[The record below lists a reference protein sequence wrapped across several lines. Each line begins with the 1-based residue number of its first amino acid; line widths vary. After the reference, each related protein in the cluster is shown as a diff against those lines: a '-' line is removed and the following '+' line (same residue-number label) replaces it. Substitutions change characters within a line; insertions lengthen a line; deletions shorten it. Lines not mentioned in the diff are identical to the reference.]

1 MEFLILR
8 ELDVLLPLRSNLS
21 LVRSV
26 LAAKVSRVRALMDE
40 IGVGAT
46 VSSLS
51 HHWLEVKKGTENNE
65 NHENHE
71 NQENIVIES
80 KNSSFLPTS
89 SSVSVSVSDKKNDV
103 GISGEK
109 EGKEEKGMETK
120 VEGKEEKG
128 KEEKGKEKEGKEK
141 KEESKKDLKQEVRY
155 DGRAEGEQRL
165 FDLAFELYCALRPM
179 QDSRRNRLL
188 SGDAT
193 TSTTATAATTAVAYS
208 NSSEN
213 CPSNNVR
220 LLIESSSEKERKEI
234 ENKSSKITGK
244 DNTTVVISNRKPP
257 SAYSIYGGVSIKDE
271 NKTKEN
277 ESELLNFPTLEILYS
292 TNRWGICGFQIG
304 NPLKDF
310 QSNGLLA
317 LKSLTEFLLRYEEAG
332 CQLGADFA
340 EQRSRFCTY
349 AQVAVQLS
357 KFTADAL
364 RLTPTPYTPLSAP
377 IQHLAKQN
385 SWLLLSEQ
393 NSFQELFN
401 LSMLTFDEAWRAV
414 TEERGTLPHVGT
426 YEQCLLYVRETLD
439 TIVKAVSQHM

>member
-1 MEFLILR
+1 VEFLILR
-8 ELDVLLPLRSNLS
+8 EIDVLSPLRSNLT

-51 HHWLEVKKGTENNE
+51 HHWLEVKKGAE
-65 NHENHE
+65 NHG
-71 NQENIVIES
+71 NQENHGNHDGHEIES
-80 KNSSFLPTS
+80 SNNHSSPVPES
-89 SSVSVSVSDKKNDV
+89 ESASDSVSKAEKKNDKAV
-103 GISGEK
+103 HEGKEK
-109 EGKEEKGMETK
+109 DEGKDDGKEKDKKEEKG
-120 VEGKEEKG
+120 EGK
-128 KEEKGKEKEGKEK
+128 KEKEELNGAKECIK
-141 KEESKKDLKQEVRY
+141 QDIKQDMKQEVRY
-155 DGRAEGEQRL
+155 DGKMEGEQRL
-165 FDLAFELYCALRPM
+165 FELAFDLYCALQPM

-188 SGDAT
+188 MGDDAT
-193 TSTTATAATTAVAYS
+193 TAPAHS
-208 NSSEN
+208 NTSET

-220 LLIESSSEKERKEI
+220 ILIETNSEKERKEI
-234 ENKSSKITGK
+234 ENKAYKSTGK
-244 DNTTVVISNRKPP
+244 ENATEMVSKRKTL
-257 SAYSIYGGVSIKDE
+257 SAYSIYGGVSVRDE
-271 NKTKEN
+271 NKMKEN
-277 ESELLNFPTLEILYS
+277 KSEMKNFPTLEILYS
-292 TNRWGICGFQIG
+292 SNRWGICGFQIG

-377 IQHLAKQN
+377 IQHLAKQH

-393 NSFQELFN
+393 NCFQELFN

-439 TIVKAVSQHM
+439 TIVKAVS

>member
-1 MEFLILR
+1 VEFLILR
-8 ELDVLLPLRSNLS
+8 EVDVLLPLRSNLS

-71 NQENIVIES
+71 NIVIES
-80 KNSSFLPTS
+80 NNSSSLPTS
-89 SSVSVSVSDKKNDV
+89 SSVSVPDKKNDES
-103 GISGEK
+103 ISGGTK
-109 EGKEEKGMETK
+109 EGKEKD
-120 VEGKEEKG
+120 GKEEKG
-128 KEEKGKEKEGKEK
+128 KEEKGKEEKGKEEKGKETKKDEGKE

-193 TSTTATAATTAVAYS
+193 TATTAATTAVAYS

-244 DNTTVVISNRKPP
+244 DNTTVVMSNRKTP

-277 ESELLNFPTLEILYS
+277 ESELLNFPTLEILFS
-292 TNRWGICGFQIG
+292 SNRWGICGFQIG

-414 TEERGTLPHVGT
+414 TEERGTLPHIGT

>member
-1 MEFLILR
+1 VEFLILR
-8 ELDVLLPLRSNLS
+8 EIDVLSPLRSNLT

-51 HHWLEVKKGTENNE
+51 HHWLEVKKGTEN
-65 NHENHE
+65 HG
-71 NQENIVIES
+71 NQENQGNQEGDEIETGS
-80 KNSSFLPTS
+80 SHSPPVPVSPSISISVVEKN
-89 SSVSVSVSDKKNDV
+89 ND
-103 GISGEK
+103 GAIL
-109 EGKEEKGMETK
+109 EGKEKEKGNDKNKNGEK
-120 VEGKEEKG
+120 GEGKG
-128 KEEKGKEKEGKEK
+128 KEELHGVKENVN
-141 KEESKKDLKQEVRY
+141 KDLKPEVRY
-155 DGRAEGEQRL
+155 DGTKEGEQRL
-165 FDLAFELYCALRPM
+165 FELAFDLYCALKPM

-188 SGDAT
+188 TGDDV
-193 TSTTATAATTAVAYS
+193 TTAPAYS
-208 NSSEN
+208 NTSET

-220 LLIESSSEKERKEI
+220 ILIETNSEKERKET
-234 ENKSSKITGK
+234 ENKALKITGK
-244 DNTTVVISNRKPP
+244 ESATDMVLKRRAP
-257 SAYSIYGGVSIKDE
+257 SAFSIYGGVGVRDE
-271 NKTKEN
+271 NKMKEN
-277 ESELLNFPTLEILYS
+277 KAEMKNFPTLEVLYS
-292 TNRWGICGFQIG
+292 SNRWGICGFQIG

-439 TIVKAVSQHM
+439 TIVKSVSCWL